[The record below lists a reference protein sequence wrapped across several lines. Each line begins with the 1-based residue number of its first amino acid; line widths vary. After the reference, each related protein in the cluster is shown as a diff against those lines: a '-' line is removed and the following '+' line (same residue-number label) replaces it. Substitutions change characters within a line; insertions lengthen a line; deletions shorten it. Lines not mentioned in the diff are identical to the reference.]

1 MPKLS
6 VRTIS
11 PWRVGA
17 LLGVV
22 ALLAA
27 CSGSVL
33 GPDRGDG
40 GTPFYYYEHQPIYLK
55 VDPAGMVVL
64 PVDALSSDSAA
75 VRAAVQSRLSAHGLE
90 IAAMQPLGGPPFN
103 WLVQLAGTVDSDAAA
118 AARAELLMT
127 PEFRA
132 VIPTYRTLESDL
144 PLYVLNRAV
153 AKFKDGVSLTQIV
166 NLVGSLGAQVVA
178 VQDWGPAGAWYIIEP
193 AGGSHAHILDIAN
206 AIDESSIAL
215 WGTPDMVD
223 PNMRPMS
230 LVTREQSDRY

>member
-1 MPKLS
+1 
-6 VRTIS
+6 
-11 PWRVGA
+11 
-17 LLGVV
+17 
-22 ALLAA
+22 
-27 CSGSVL
+27 
-33 GPDRGDG
+33 
-40 GTPFYYYEHQPIYLK
+40 
-55 VDPAGMVVL
+55 
-64 PVDALSSDSAA
+64 
-75 VRAAVQSRLSAHGLE
+75 
-90 IAAMQPLGGPPFN
+90 
-103 WLVQLAGTVDSDAAA
+103 
-118 AARAELLMT
+118 MT

-193 AGGSHAHILDIAN
+193 AAGSHAHILDIAN